1 LTLIGAFL
9 PFLFDVLIADFLG
22 TPLWLWVVF
31 FGFIT
36 LLLFLDLGVFH
47 TKDHIIGLRES
58 LVMTGA
64 YVVLGLLFGLW
75 VWLENGW
82 PDAADYYTVYVLEKT
97 LSLDNLFVMSV
108 IFASFQIPRQYQHRV
123 LFWGIIGVIVL
134 RGFMIAGGAALINQ
148 YHWVILLFAGLLIY
162 TGYKMAF
169 LNTDD
174 AKDFKDQWYVKFMV
188 RYLRLTPEI
197 ESNKFFTKKP
207 AIDLQSPAIWHATP
221 LFLALC
227 TIEITDVMFA
237 FDSIP
242 AALAITTDPYTVY
255 TANIFAI
262 LGLRALFFAMEHV
275 LHRFAYLK
283 YALSLVLVFIGL
295 KVFYNHFF
303 DAHIS
308 APLSLAITL
317 GVLGLGVIISI
328 LKTRTR

>member
-1 LTLIGAFL
+1 
-9 PFLFDVLIADFLG
+9 
-22 TPLWLWVVF
+22 VF

-47 TKDHIIGLRES
+47 KKDRVIGLGES
-58 LVMTGA
+58 LKMTVV

-75 VWLENGW
+75 VWFKTGW

-123 LFWGIIGVIVL
+123 LFWGIIGVIIL
-134 RGFMIAGGAALINQ
+134 RGVMIASGAALMNE
-148 YHWVILLFAGLLIY
+148 YHWVILVFAALLIY
-162 TGYKMAF
+162 TGYKMVF

-174 AKDFKDQWYVKFMV
+174 HQNFKEKWYVAFMV
-188 RYLRLTPEI
+188 RYLRLTPDVDG
-197 ESNKFFTKKP
+197 NKFFTKKP
-207 AIDLQSPAIWHATP
+207 IAPSSPAVWHATP

-275 LHRFAYLK
+275 LHRFSYMK
-283 YALSLVLVFIGL
+283 YALAIVLVFIGL

-303 DAHIS
+303 DAHVS
-308 APLSLAITL
+308 APFSLAITL
-317 GVLGLGVIISI
+317 GVLAMGIVVSI
-328 LKTRTR
+328 LKTRETKAKG